1 MTGAIILPD
10 AVQLVR
16 DGLLADVTVTGLVD
30 TRVLSQLPSSPTY
43 PCVVIYRFGGKPPVR
58 EWVDQAQ
65 LQIDCWATDDI
76 AASLVA
82 RTVRAAVHNLEG
94 YSNPTLGSI
103 SGVDD
108 VEGPRWGIEDTSVPL
123 TTTPRYVLTVAVYTH
138 P

>member
-1 MTGAIILPD
+1 MSGAIVLPD

-16 DGLLADVTVTGLVD
+16 DGLLADITVTSLVS

-43 PCVVIYRFGGKPPVR
+43 PLVVIYRFGGVPPVR
-58 EWVDQAQ
+58 EWVDQAR
-65 LQIDCWATDDI
+65 LQFDCWAADDVT
-76 AASLVA
+76 ASQVA

-94 YSNPTLGSI
+94 YSNPTLGSV

-108 VEGPRWGIEDTSVPL
+108 VEGPRWGIEDTSVPA
-123 TTTPRYVLTVAVYTH
+123 TGTARYVLTLTVYTH